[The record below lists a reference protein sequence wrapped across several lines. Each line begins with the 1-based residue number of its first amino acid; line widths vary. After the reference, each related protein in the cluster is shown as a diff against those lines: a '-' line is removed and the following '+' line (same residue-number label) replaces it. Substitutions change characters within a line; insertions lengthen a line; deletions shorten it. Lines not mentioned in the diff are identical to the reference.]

1 MVMGLSFRCVCVCV
15 LGVGGGGVRVPHV
28 WWGVHHG
35 GHVSL
40 DGGGQKR
47 FIKQGFP

>member
-1 MVMGLSFRCVCVCV
+1 MCVCWAW
-15 LGVGGGGVRVPHV
+15 GGGVVSGCPMYG
-28 WWGVHHG
+28 GVYIMGHG

-40 DGGGQKR
+40 DGGVQKR